1 MFGLTTYCVVFNM
14 FDRILSRH
22 QYTWKWFRLWFSSC
36 IHFKLNDWNFC
47 NVNGILFR
55 FRSTCNAHKN
65 KQLWLNIWVGLCM
78 LGSNPCMN
86 NNIQIGFLTNILTI
100 LIFIFHDGLNTKLII
115 RLKNI
120 FIPVLDLLVSYVSSW
135 IPSIIIVVISV

>member
-1 MFGLTTYCVVFNM
+1 MEF
-14 FDRILSRH
+14 
-22 QYTWKWFRLWFSSC
+22 
-36 IHFKLNDWNFC
+36 
-47 NVNGILFR
+47 LFH

-115 RLKNI
+115 RLTIRLVHKKYIYSCTWLTCFLCKFLNTI
-120 FIPVLDLLVSYVSSW
+120 YYHCRDFCITKMIIQKHSRCINRDDLQKSALNRSVL
-135 IPSIIIVVISV
+135 PK

>member
-1 MFGLTTYCVVFNM
+1 
-14 FDRILSRH
+14 
-22 QYTWKWFRLWFSSC
+22 
-36 IHFKLNDWNFC
+36 
-47 NVNGILFR
+47 
-55 FRSTCNAHKN
+55 
-65 KQLWLNIWVGLCM
+65 M

-86 NNIQIGFLTNILTI
+86 NNFQIGFLTNILTI

-115 RLKNI
+115 RLIFKLWGLYTKNI

>member
-1 MFGLTTYCVVFNM
+1 
-14 FDRILSRH
+14 
-22 QYTWKWFRLWFSSC
+22 
-36 IHFKLNDWNFC
+36 
-47 NVNGILFR
+47 
-55 FRSTCNAHKN
+55 
-65 KQLWLNIWVGLCM
+65 M

-115 RLKNI
+115 RLIFKLWGLYTKNI